1 MNTQEH
7 LAERTIFGP
16 AVIQESKVLENAW
29 AVARFGNTSLPEAHP
44 IDLAEVRQGYLSA
57 LHELQGFKFPISMVS
72 REMGYE
78 FGPGAETEAALTK
91 LIDSDPLPSDW
102 RFEDDS
108 AVEIRAGAEG
118 ALDEIA
124 VLDPGLHRGLLVAVA
139 GFIFARRPGLEGG
152 SISALTGPIWLDPGD
167 NWTAET
173 YVENTLHEYTHQC
186 LFLDE
191 MVNTIFAK
199 FSIPEMSTPDALV
212 TSTILR
218 RKRPY
223 DKAYHSAFVAN
234 VLAQL
239 YVFRGLKQKAADYL
253 DSTRATT
260 DELLDRPEFVTPNG
274 LASLE
279 ALSEEVDAQLAD
291 LR

>member
-1 MNTQEH
+1 MTTQER
-7 LAERTIFGP
+7 LADRTIFGP
-16 AVIQESKVLENAW
+16 SVIQEPKVLENAW
-29 AVARFGNTSLPEAHP
+29 AVAQFGAPSLPEARSE
-44 IDLAEVRQGYLSA
+44 DLSEIRRGYQSA
-57 LHELQGFKFPISMVS
+57 LHSLQVFKFPVSMAS
-72 REMGYE
+72 RQMVFD

-91 LIDSDPLPSDW
+91 LIDSDPLPADW
-102 RFEDDS
+102 RFEDKK
-108 AVEIRAGAEG
+108 AVEIRATAEG

-124 VLDPGLHRGLLVAVA
+124 ALDPGLHRGLLVVVS

-152 SISALTGPIWLDPGD
+152 SISALTGPIWLDPRAG
-167 NWTAET
+167 WTSET
-173 YVENTLHEYTHQC
+173 YVENMVHEYTHQC

-199 FSIPEMSTPDALV
+199 FSIPEMSTPEALV
-212 TSTILR
+212 TSTILK

-239 YVFRGLKQKAADYL
+239 YVFRGLKKKASDYL
-253 DSTRATT
+253 RSTRATT
-260 DELLDRPEFVTPNG
+260 DELLARPEFVTLNG

-291 LR
+291 LH

>member
-1 MNTQEH
+1 
-7 LAERTIFGP
+7 LADRTIFGP
-16 AVIQESKVLENAW
+16 SVIQEPKVLENAW
-29 AVARFGNTSLPEAHP
+29 AVARFGAPSLPEALP
-44 IDLAEVRQGYLSA
+44 EDLAETRRGYQSA
-57 LHELQGFKFPISMVS
+57 LHSLQVFKFPVSMVS
-72 REMGYE
+72 RKMVFD

-91 LIDSDPLPSDW
+91 LIDSDPLPADW
-102 RFEDDS
+102 RFEDED
-108 AVEIRAGAEG
+108 AAEIRATAEG

-124 VLDPGLHRGLLVAVA
+124 ALDPGLHRGLLVVVS

-152 SISALTGPIWLDPGD
+152 SISALTGPIWLDPREG
-167 NWTAET
+167 WTSET
-173 YVENTLHEYTHQC
+173 YVENMVHEYTHQC

-199 FSIPEMSTPDALV
+199 FSIPEMSTPEALV
-212 TSTILR
+212 TSTILK

-239 YVFRGLKQKAADYL
+239 YIFRGREEKASEYL
-253 DSTRATT
+253 RSTRATT

-291 LR
+291 LH